1 VTRARSLRS
10 RLTLLFLG
18 VAGGTV
24 LATAIGMGVLVEHVV
39 WVPLDAELGE
49 EAETVCSLLQAGALD
64 DVREAAATMVGE
76 HSPGPSKFMWVLRP
90 DGSVLAH
97 AGRLPRVIRHYDPGP
112 GSGAHTV
119 AVPQLGP
126 YRAYWYKGE
135 SACRA
140 LVGVSAATYARTLRR
155 ARIAILSVAAVL
167 LTTLLALAWII
178 TGRATNELG
187 RLAEEIE
194 TIEAGSLAR
203 RLAPRQTL
211 EIDRL
216 AAVLNRLLERLD
228 AAMTHLQEFT
238 ADAAHELRTPIASL
252 RARLEVTLGGAR
264 SEQTYRDGLLDALE
278 QTERIGSLA
287 EHLLA
292 LSAVEAGVDAEATEP
307 VRLDALAREVCES
320 LEPVAQEQ
328 ERRFEC
334 VTNAPVMVP
343 GEPQLLKRLL
353 LNLVDNAFR
362 HTPRATGVRLT
373 VGTSGDDAVVQVSD
387 EGPGIPHDEL
397 PRVFDRFRRGK
408 AAPAGGRGLGL
419 ALCREIV
426 ARHRGSIVVENRD
439 GTTVTVRLPL

>member
-1 VTRARSLRS
+1 
-10 RLTLLFLG
+10 
-18 VAGGTV
+18 
-24 LATAIGMGVLVEHVV
+24 M
-39 WVPLDAELGE
+39 
-49 EAETVCSLLQAGALD
+49 
-64 DVREAAATMVGE
+64 
-76 HSPGPSKFMWVLRP
+76 
-90 DGSVLAH
+90 
-97 AGRLPRVIRHYDPGP
+97 
-112 GSGAHTV
+112 
-119 AVPQLGP
+119 
-126 YRAYWYKGE
+126 
-135 SACRA
+135 
-140 LVGVSAATYARTLRR
+140 SAARYARTLRR